1 MKYIISILTLLALGG
16 LGWWVDRM
24 HPEYKNIAFEFIS
37 PAHFHT
43 LEVRYTA
50 EQIMD
55 THTHTLLKSDEHRY
69 LTPQM
74 KYYPYLLMEV
84 KYASDDRHTNEG
96 VILWDMIDGE
106 MVMDETH
113 WEKTSG
119 FHDCIRYKVER
130 AEFKIL
136 NLLAT
141 RGGAMDR
148 ETLSKHLRVENEV
161 LDHWI
166 ESCRKK
172 KLIVQKGN
180 DYRLHMKTPRLHV
193 TPETKIDDKLVTQTF
208 HKEGRMPTRVSE
220 AQIKRIAEAAF
231 GSEFVIRKA
240 TRVYLPVCTITVE
253 NPDGSTHTSYWNT
266 LNGKELS
273 FYTLFE

>member
-1 MKYIISILTLLALGG
+1 MKYIFAIFSFFALAAGA
-16 LGWWVDRM
+16 WWVDKI
-24 HPEYKNIAFEFIS
+24 HPEYKVHLVEFIS
-37 PAHFHT
+37 PAAFHT

-55 THTHTLLKSDEHRY
+55 THVHTLLKTDEHRY
-69 LTPQM
+69 LVPEM

-84 KYASDDRHTNEG
+84 KYASDDRQTSEG

-106 MVMDETH
+106 MVVNEH
-113 WEKTSG
+113 NWEKTSG
-119 FHDCIRYKVER
+119 FQDCIRYKVER
-130 AEFKIL
+130 SEFKIL
-136 NLLAT
+136 NLLAS
-141 RGGAMDR
+141 RGGVMDR
-148 ETLSKHLRVENEV
+148 EMLSKYLRVENEV
-161 LDHWI
+161 LDTWI
-166 ESCRKK
+166 ESCRNK

-193 TPETKIDDKLVTQTF
+193 IPETKIDDKLVTTTF
-208 HKEGRMPTRVSE
+208 HKGGRMRTRVSE
-220 AQIKRIAEAAF
+220 MQIKRIAEAAF

-240 TRVYLPVCTITVE
+240 TKVYLPICTVTVE